1 MGRLVEKKTQE
12 KGINVM
18 ASIDL
23 NAEDAQS
30 KEIAEKGDYYVGS
43 SLREEGAHCLYHA
56 KPP

>member
-1 MGRLVEKKTQE
+1 MNIALIGYAKMGRLVEKKTQE

-43 SLREEGAHCLYHA
+43 SL
-56 KPP
+56 